1 MSGKGY
7 CSVCADELLRGA
19 HRRISEL
26 ERDLKAYQDFLL
38 VQPTESVLDSSLN
51 STEQELNECMK
62 EYEELYR
69 QRQELNQEL
78 LDLET
83 QDEE

>member
-1 MSGKGY
+1 
-7 CSVCADELLRGA
+7 LRGA
-19 HRRISEL
+19 QRRISEL

-38 VQPTESVLDSSLN
+38 IQPTESAVDSSLSN
-51 STEQELNECMK
+51 AEQELNECMK
-62 EYEELYR
+62 EYDQLYR

-78 LDLET
+78 LALES

>member
-1 MSGKGY
+1 M
-7 CSVCADELLRGA
+7 RGA
-19 HRRISEL
+19 QRRISEL

-38 VQPTESVLDSSLN
+38 IQPTESAVDSSLSN
-51 STEQELNECMK
+51 AEQELNECMK
-62 EYEELYR
+62 EYDQLYR

-78 LDLET
+78 LALES